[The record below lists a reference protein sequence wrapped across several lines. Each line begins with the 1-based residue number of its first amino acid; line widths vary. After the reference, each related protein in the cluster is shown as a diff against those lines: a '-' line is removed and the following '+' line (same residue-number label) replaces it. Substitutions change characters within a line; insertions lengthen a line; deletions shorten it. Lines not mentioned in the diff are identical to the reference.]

1 MIYAPG
7 VWQLF
12 ETVEKEMRGT
22 GKLDQPAELF
32 LFSHAWWLLIMVLR
46 WHNLLASWVGELCL
60 VFLAFLNVNEKSPNS
75 PSQKQER

>member
-22 GKLDQPAELF
+22 GKLDQPAELL
-32 LFSHAWWLLIMVLR
+32 LFSHA
-46 WHNLLASWVGELCL
+46 
-60 VFLAFLNVNEKSPNS
+60 
-75 PSQKQER
+75 